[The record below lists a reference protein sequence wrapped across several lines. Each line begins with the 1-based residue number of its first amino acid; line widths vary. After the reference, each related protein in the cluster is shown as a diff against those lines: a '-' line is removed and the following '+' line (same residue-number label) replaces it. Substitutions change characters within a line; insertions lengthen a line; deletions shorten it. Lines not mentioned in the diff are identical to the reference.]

1 MLGFT
6 FCNPNSVILD
16 WLFLISSHS
25 APHTHICAV
34 VKESGMTL
42 LPQKEHT
49 FNFSLNISL
58 YWKRRLTCSVF
69 FSFDKGETK
78 GWKEQVS
85 KGWEATG
92 TILGLLVCG
101 TGMSIFYVLSK
112 IDFWFNVT
120 IEEVQRS
127 TAGFILGSYSF
138 SVWISRAAKW
148 QAHCVFLDV
157 LLLEGALMGF
167 CLSCFVKL
175 CGWHLNSENKIFPA
189 KAVTGNYN
197 LKRSFLFIF
206 ISVILKKASQRELW
220 KFVYVH

>member
-120 IEEVQRS
+120 IEEGQMACCLECRGLQLALFWGA
-127 TAGFILGSYSF
+127 TASLFGSVGLQSDRHTV
-138 SVWISRAAKW
+138 SSWM
-148 QAHCVFLDV
+148 C
-157 LLLEGALMGF
+157 
-167 CLSCFVKL
+167 CF
-175 CGWHLNSENKIFPA
+175 
-189 KAVTGNYN
+189 
-197 LKRSFLFIF
+197 
-206 ISVILKKASQRELW
+206 
-220 KFVYVH
+220 